1 MVSERTL
8 DGLTVKMIVGVSSR
22 CRDPAE
28 VSGTFWNLSL
38 ICKICSSLHV
48 LIGLQRNILYPKPN
62 QRATP
67 FLRQWF
73 QSVDLTKHHRY
84 R

>member
-8 DGLTVKMIVGVSSR
+8 DGLTVKMVVGVSSR
-22 CRDPAE
+22 CPDPAE
-28 VSGTFWNLSL
+28 VSGTFWNLD
-38 ICKICSSLHV
+38 SSLYV
-48 LIGLQRNILYPKPN
+48 LIGLQRNILYSKPN